1 MSTSIINSSPQID
14 VPPSSENGT
23 KPSTEQVGNLE
34 GRTITTNT
42 EVDASTKD
50 DECMSSFQAEK
61 KAVKEKKED
70 DKKKLSLNNIQKP
83 KETQKTQERDQR
95 SKRISNNTELWLIL
109 INKNSLNDL
118 KNTIQERS
126 NALFFGSEEKYQ
138 KCFET
143 LEGAIN
149 KKSCNSETIKNALSA
164 FDDVAEQ
171 HNALEI
177 ARSVLEL
184 KLPKLKELSEKL
196 RDNSEKLRDEGKD
209 SEDAKNDYNRLQEQI
224 KNLEESLDNIEKAQN
239 ALMVS
244 NGNRIDDSYKLA
256 SLLRKTTA
264 HFTHDITLPPK
275 DFNALLLD
283 EILPLKGDMI
293 QIFDCLTKGFIEN
306 LSKNE
311 QSPGNAINHFKDNIS
326 IVIIGLNQELKS
338 CSDPKISSAIINSC
352 RSTEKLGTVQE
363 LNTQM
368 LQKTYATFQI

>member
-326 IVIIGLNQELKS
+326 K
-338 CSDPKISSAIINSC
+338 K
-352 RSTEKLGTVQE
+352 KLT
-363 LNTQM
+363 
-368 LQKTYATFQI
+368 